1 MKAFINGQ
9 RRVIQKMIIH
19 LYGSCLNVNF
29 WLGILVTWLGGVE
42 KGRESA
48 ELTPYSTLPS
58 WQREHVRRRKNV
70 LQSRIILAPWYYYVD
85 EFHLNLGDEIFEK
98 ELTSD
103 SDIAN
108 VMKEIG
114 NLIKGDLHEIA
125 SSAKLMEKSYEK
137 KKYFL
142 SVSQERLLTGL
153 QAIHGTPN
161 PLS

>member
-1 MKAFINGQ
+1 M
-9 RRVIQKMIIH
+9 
-19 LYGSCLNVNF
+19 
-29 WLGILVTWLGGVE
+29 
-42 KGRESA
+42 
-48 ELTPYSTLPS
+48 
-58 WQREHVRRRKNV
+58 
-70 LQSRIILAPWYYYVD
+70 D